1 MSAPKIRTCLTCGN
15 EFTPTRGRR
24 YCSELCWPS
33 RRSILAG
40 PDGLAPEGAMDREEI
55 LALAWAAARRGSV
68 PAMRLLLQE
77 MKSESAETEP
87 RSVIDELTARR
98 ERGTT

>member
-1 MSAPKIRTCLTCGN
+1 
-15 EFTPTRGRR
+15 
-24 YCSELCWPS
+24 
-33 RRSILAG
+33 
-40 PDGLAPEGAMDREEI
+40 MDREEI